1 MIVTVLTL
9 FLPSKTEDDVVM
21 LPFLP
26 AFSGIGN
33 WMDLASEVCV
43 LRLLSVFSCGFIR
56 QTYGAGWFTYSDWY
70 RNAHN
75 PDAEIFR

>member
-33 WMDLASEVCV
+33 WMDLASEVCDFKV
-43 LRLLSVFSCGFIR
+43 VERFQLWLYQANIWSRLVHILGLVQERTQPRC
-56 QTYGAGWFTYSDWY
+56 
-70 RNAHN
+70 
-75 PDAEIFR
+75 